1 MAELTFPLLLVI
13 HVLGATIWTGGH
25 LILVLGFLPEA
36 LRQKDID
43 IVRQF
48 ETRFEPIGLAALGA
62 QIITGF
68 WLGWLYLPNWSS
80 WLDYHSLIAR
90 DILLKLGLLILTLIL
105 ALDARLRLIPKK
117 GSNKLFDLAA
127 HIVGVSILAVLFV
140 IVGVGLRL
148 GGI

>member
-25 LILVLGFLPEA
+25 LILVLRFLPEA
-36 LRQKDID
+36 LRQKDLD

-48 ETRFEPIGLAALGA
+48 EERFEPVGLAALGT
-62 QIITGF
+62 QIVTGL
-68 WLGWLYLPNWSS
+68 WLAWLYLPDWSS
-80 WLDYHSLIAR
+80 WLDYHSPIAR

-105 ALDARLRLIPKK
+105 ALDARLRLIPNQEP
-117 GSNKLFDLAA
+117 NKLTALAA
-127 HIVGVSILAVLFV
+127 HIVGVSILSVLFV
-140 IVGVGLRL
+140 VVGVGLRL